1 MSELLTA
8 EIAMNYRRMAE
19 DLPDNGNQ
27 DIGARRKL
35 RKELQELC
43 GLSEIQA
50 INILNGLYIREYMWI
65 NEREWVKNERKRIMS
80 ENT

>member
-1 MSELLTA
+1 MKFKEARMIRSDEVKAMCIKDGFYTCGTNA
-8 EIAMNYRRMAE
+8 EYCH
-19 DLPDNGNQ
+19 
-27 DIGARRKL
+27 
-35 RKELQELC
+35 LC